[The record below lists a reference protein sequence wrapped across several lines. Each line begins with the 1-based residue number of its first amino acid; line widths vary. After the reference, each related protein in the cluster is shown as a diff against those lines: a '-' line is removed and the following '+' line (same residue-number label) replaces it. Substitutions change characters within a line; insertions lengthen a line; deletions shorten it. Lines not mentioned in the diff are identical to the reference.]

1 MGTNYYLFTKNRD
14 LVHKHFAVE
23 HDWGVTSEEYEIVE
37 YPQLGYQIHVCK
49 LSWGWLPLFQRHEAF
64 KTWAEFEEFYRS
76 YSNHLSLIDEY
87 DHFMTF
93 DDFKTRVFEHAAR
106 KPEPVKW
113 EYCCDPIEVK
123 YHPERAI
130 RRLQTVRCEPDEAE
144 LWIPFNHVEYFETEK
159 KAKEKFKAYNHY
171 IFDDIKYWNDP
182 DAPIDWTEGEFS

>member
-1 MGTNYYLFTKNRD
+1 MGTNYYLFTQNRD
-14 LVHKHFAVE
+14 LVHKHSAVE

-49 LSWGWLPLFQRHEAF
+49 LSWGWLPLFQRHKAF
-64 KTWAEFEEFYRS
+64 KTWAEFEEFYKRHS
-76 YSNHLSLIDEY
+76 DNLSLIDEY

-93 DDFKTRVFEHAAR
+93 DDFKTGVFEHEAR

-113 EYCCDPIEVK
+113 VYDYDTRFGGCRSSRTLFTTTCFEDECD
-123 YHPERAI
+123 
-130 RRLQTVRCEPDEAE
+130 LM
-144 LWIPFNHVEYFETEK
+144 LPFNHVEYFKTEK